1 MKQNWHFKFLM
12 TFLISINGLY
22 AQSDSCHLKFK
33 VNGFNGGKIKMIG
46 VYADQNYIADS
57 TMMNETGEFEFKRK
71 SPFKPGYF
79 YIILPDYSSFHMM
92 INDEQFFTME
102 ANKGDYINS
111 MKVSGSIDNELL
123 YQSMILQS
131 RHEKKFD
138 SLNEQKS
145 KQANNPEVIKKI
157 EAALELINVERKDY
171 MRNLEAKYPN
181 VFFTKFKIAGQNPE
195 VPDFRKPNGEP
206 DISKKLEFFRLNFWN
221 GVDLMD
227 TRLLATP
234 VIVNKLNR
242 FITDLTVQQ
251 PDSIIRQADFVIQKS
266 LENPEMFQFF
276 TNYIALKYQ
285 PSKTKVM
292 DGEAVYVH
300 IIDKYFTK
308 DRAFWLTEKELADL
322 RKKAWE
328 MSASLLNRIG
338 PDVISIDPNG
348 QTKSIYGIKKPYV
361 IVFMYDP
368 KCEHCQEETPKL
380 KQFYE
385 EWKNKGVEVFA
396 IVLNAKDQ
404 EWKDFIKKYQVQ
416 NWINV
421 HDPTNASIY
430 AKYYVDITPEMYV
443 LNKDRKIIG
452 KNLKVEQLKIILER
466 DMGISN

>member
-1 MKQNWHFKFLM
+1 MKQICL
-12 TFLISINGLY
+12 LINLIIFGISVSGLY

-33 VNGFNGGKIKMIG
+33 VNGFTGGKIKLIG

-57 TMMNETGEFEFKRK
+57 TFMNESGEFEFRRK

-79 YIILPDYSSFHMM
+79 YVILPDYSSFHIM

-102 ANKGDYINS
+102 SNKGEYINT
-111 MKVSGSIDNELL
+111 MKISGSIDNELL

-131 RHEKKFD
+131 MHEKKFD
-138 SLNEQKS
+138 SLNSQKS
-145 KQANNPEVIKKI
+145 KYAGNQDELKRI
-157 EAALELINVERKDY
+157 EKELDLINNERKEY
-171 MRNLEAKYPN
+171 IKNLEQKYPN

-206 DISKKLEFFRLNFWN
+206 DISRKLEFFRLNFWN
-221 GVDLMD
+221 DVDLMD
-227 TRLLATP
+227 NRLLATP

-242 FITDLTVQQ
+242 FITDLTVQH

-328 MSASLLNRIG
+328 MSASLLNKVG
-338 PDVISIDPNG
+338 PDVVSVDPNG
-348 QTKSIYGIKKPYV
+348 QTKSIYGIKKPYI

-404 EWKDFIKKYQVQ
+404 EWRDFIKKYQIQ

-452 KNLKVEQLKIILER
+452 KNLKVEQLKIILDR
-466 DMGISN
+466 DMGITN

>member
-1 MKQNWHFKFLM
+1 MKQICL
-12 TFLISINGLY
+12 LINLIIFGISVSGLY

-33 VNGFNGGKIKMIG
+33 VNGFTGGKIKLIG

-57 TMMNETGEFEFKRK
+57 TFMNESGEFEFRRK

-79 YIILPDYSSFHMM
+79 YVILPDYSSFHIM

-102 ANKGDYINS
+102 SNKGEYINT
-111 MKVSGSIDNELL
+111 MKISGSIDNELL

-131 RHEKKFD
+131 MHEKKFD
-138 SLNEQKS
+138 SLNSQKS
-145 KQANNPEVIKKI
+145 KYAGNQDELKRI
-157 EAALELINVERKDY
+157 EKELELINNERKEY
-171 MRNLEAKYPN
+171 IKNLEQKYPN

-206 DISKKLEFFRLNFWN
+206 DISRKLEFFRLNFWN
-221 GVDLMD
+221 DVDLMD
-227 TRLLATP
+227 NRLLATP

-242 FITDLTVQQ
+242 FITDLTVQH

-328 MSASLLNRIG
+328 MSASLLNKVG
-338 PDVISIDPNG
+338 PDVVSVDPNG
-348 QTKSIYGIKKPYV
+348 QTKSIYGIKKPYI

-404 EWKDFIKKYQVQ
+404 EWRDFIKKYQIQ

-452 KNLKVEQLKIILER
+452 KNLKVEQLKIILDR
-466 DMGISN
+466 DMGITN

>member
-1 MKQNWHFKFLM
+1 MIN
-12 TFLISINGLY
+12 LIIFGISVSGLY

-33 VNGFNGGKIKMIG
+33 VNGFTGGKIKLIG

-57 TMMNETGEFEFKRK
+57 TFMNESGEFEFRRK

-79 YIILPDYSSFHMM
+79 YVILPDYSSFHIM

-102 ANKGDYINS
+102 SNKGEYINT
-111 MKVSGSIDNELL
+111 MKISGSIDNELL

-131 RHEKKFD
+131 MHEKKFD
-138 SLNEQKS
+138 SLNSQKS
-145 KQANNPEVIKKI
+145 KYAGNQDELKRI
-157 EAALELINVERKDY
+157 EKELDLINNERKEY
-171 MRNLEAKYPN
+171 IKNLEQKYPN

-206 DISKKLEFFRLNFWN
+206 DISRKLEFFRLNFWN
-221 GVDLMD
+221 DVDLMD
-227 TRLLATP
+227 NRLLATP

-242 FITDLTVQQ
+242 FITDLTVQH

-328 MSASLLNRIG
+328 MSASLLNKVG
-338 PDVISIDPNG
+338 PDVVSVDPNG
-348 QTKSIYGIKKPYV
+348 QTKSIYGIKKPYI

-404 EWKDFIKKYQVQ
+404 EWRDFIKKYQIQ

-452 KNLKVEQLKIILER
+452 KNLKVEQLKIILDR
-466 DMGISN
+466 DMGITN